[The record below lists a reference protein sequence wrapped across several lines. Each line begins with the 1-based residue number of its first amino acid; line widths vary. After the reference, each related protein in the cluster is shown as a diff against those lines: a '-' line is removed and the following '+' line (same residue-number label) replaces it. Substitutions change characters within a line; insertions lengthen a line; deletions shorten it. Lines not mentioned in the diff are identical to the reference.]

1 MTDAT
6 AVALSFDVEWACD
19 AVVADV
25 VRALDDRGLPA
36 TFFCTHPGID
46 VGGHERALHPNF
58 RRAGNTTL
66 DGPPGAGDADHYR
79 DVLTAT
85 HGFAPE
91 AVGTRSHSLFF
102 DSDLL
107 PLYRDRGLRYDSS
120 YFLPLAPNLAPVERG
135 FGIAIL
141 PVWYM
146 DYWDLG
152 CGATGFRVT
161 DLSLDTPGLKVFDF
175 HPNLIALNATSLAQ
189 YAACKSYYRDPERLY
204 AARQPGRGVA
214 TLFLELLD
222 RLAQRRF
229 PVVPLKDIAGPPP

>member
-1 MTDAT
+1 MSNAP
-6 AVALSFDVEWACD
+6 AVSLTFDVEWACD

-25 VRALDDRGLPA
+25 VRALDERGLPA
-36 TFFCTHPGID
+36 TFFCTHAGID

-66 DGPPGAGDADHYR
+66 AGPPQARDGDHYR
-79 DVLTAT
+79 AVLAAT
-85 HGFAPE
+85 HAFAPE

-107 PLYRDRGLRYDSS
+107 PVYRDRGLRYDSS
-120 YFLPLAPNLAPVERG
+120 YFLPLAADLAPVERG
-135 FGIAIL
+135 NGIALL

-152 CGATGFRVT
+152 SRATGMRVT
-161 DLSLDTPGLKVFDF
+161 DLPLDAPGLKVFDF
-175 HPNLIALNATSLAQ
+175 HPNLIALNANDLAQ
-189 YAACKSYYRDPERLY
+189 YTACKPYYRDPERLR

-214 TLFLELLD
+214 NLFLELLD
-222 RLAQRRF
+222 TLAAGRV
-229 PVVPLKDIAGPPP
+229 PVAPLKDIAGPPP